1 MDKRLKEL
9 RHVLK
14 ISQTEF
20 GKRIGLKQSSIA
32 GYETG
37 SQKPLNTVIASIC
50 KEFNVNE
57 QWLRTGNGPMFQS
70 QPFEEEYLN
79 AAGLILKNKD
89 TRAMNL
95 IIRYQKLNFVQKE
108 ALCNI
113 LDTLTEKE

>member
-9 RHVLK
+9 RHVLR
-14 ISQTEF
+14 ISQTDF

-37 SQKPLNTVIASIC
+37 MRKPLNAVISSIC

-57 QWLRTGNGPMFQS
+57 QWLRTGNGPMFQP
-70 QPFEEEYLN
+70 QPFDEEFLN

-95 IIRYQKLNFVQKE
+95 IIRYQKLNLVQKE
-108 ALCNI
+108 TLWNI
-113 LDTLTEKE
+113 LDTLAEKE